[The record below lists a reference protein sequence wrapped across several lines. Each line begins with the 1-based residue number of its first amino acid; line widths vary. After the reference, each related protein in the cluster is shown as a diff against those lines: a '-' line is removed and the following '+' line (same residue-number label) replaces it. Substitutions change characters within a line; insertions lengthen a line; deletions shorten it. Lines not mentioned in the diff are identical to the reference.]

1 MIILFIDR
9 EVTNY
14 MEKVIKRNKLTE
26 HISYY
31 ISDNTI
37 YLFQDEYNFTKE
49 DIKLLSKRL
58 SLIIEENDISYI
70 NITASEIEKKKD
82 LYRDLGFTLSYYD
95 VNKLNLLFKGRK
107 DKTKYRCYGIMTK
120 SDFLNELME
129 DKKVEDKKNEDN
141 TKVVNSNSGFVSSM
155 ILLFGG
161 IILLCYLCVEGAIY
175 LVKQKG
181 DIMLVSDLLVILQK
195 IIDISLVWMMV
206 YFILKNIKNN
216 VKIILL
222 FKGVLVILVIKILS
236 DTLNL
241 TTIGLLL
248 EYVIMWGPLALI
260 IIFQPEIRSI
270 LEHIGR
276 KQLLG
281 RHKVLT
287 LDEREKLVYEIMSAV
302 DYLRKS
308 RIGALIVV
316 ERDISLN
323 EYIERSKPIYGDIS
337 SELLISIFFPR
348 NPLHDGGVI
357 IQGNKITSAGAVFP
371 ISINSKISK
380 KLGTRHRAAIGISEE
395 SDAIAIV
402 VSEETGKI
410 SIAVD
415 GNLNYNLSLDD
426 ARMILVEELKPKRE
440 VLLDDEFVDEKEDD
454 NDEEA

>member
-1 MIILFIDR
+1 M
-9 EVTNY
+9 
-14 MEKVIKRNKLTE
+14 
-26 HISYY
+26 
-31 ISDNTI
+31 
-37 YLFQDEYNFTKE
+37 
-49 DIKLLSKRL
+49 
-58 SLIIEENDISYI
+58 
-70 NITASEIEKKKD
+70 
-82 LYRDLGFTLSYYD
+82 TLDS
-95 VNKLNLLFKGRK
+95 V
-107 DKTKYRCYGIMTK
+107 
-120 SDFLNELME
+120 
-129 DKKVEDKKNEDN
+129 
-141 TKVVNSNSGFVSSM
+141 
-155 ILLFGG
+155 
-161 IILLCYLCVEGAIY
+161 
-175 LVKQKG
+175 
-181 DIMLVSDLLVILQK
+181 LVILRA
-195 IIDISLVWMMV
+195 IIDISLVWMV
-206 YFILKNIKNN
+206 IYFILKNIKNN
-216 VKIILL
+216 VKMILL
-222 FKGVLVILVIKILS
+222 FKGVFVVLIVKILS

-287 LDEREKLVYEIMSAV
+287 LDEREKLVYEVMSAV

-308 RIGALIVV
+308 RIGALIVL

-323 EYIERSKPIYGDIS
+323 EYIERSKPIYADIS

-402 VSEETGKI
+402 VSDETGKI
-410 SIAVD
+410 SIAVG

-426 ARMILVEELKPKRE
+426 ARMILIEELKPKRE
-440 VLLDDEFVDEKEDD
+440 VLLDDEFEEEEEDNNEK
-454 NDEEA
+454 A

>member
-1 MIILFIDR
+1 M
-9 EVTNY
+9 
-14 MEKVIKRNKLTE
+14 
-26 HISYY
+26 
-31 ISDNTI
+31 
-37 YLFQDEYNFTKE
+37 
-49 DIKLLSKRL
+49 
-58 SLIIEENDISYI
+58 
-70 NITASEIEKKKD
+70 
-82 LYRDLGFTLSYYD
+82 TLDS
-95 VNKLNLLFKGRK
+95 V
-107 DKTKYRCYGIMTK
+107 
-120 SDFLNELME
+120 
-129 DKKVEDKKNEDN
+129 
-141 TKVVNSNSGFVSSM
+141 
-155 ILLFGG
+155 
-161 IILLCYLCVEGAIY
+161 
-175 LVKQKG
+175 
-181 DIMLVSDLLVILQK
+181 LVILRA
-195 IIDISLVWMMV
+195 IIDISLVWMV
-206 YFILKNIKNN
+206 IYFILKNIKNN
-216 VKIILL
+216 VKMILL
-222 FKGVLVILVIKILS
+222 FKGVFVVLIVKILS

-287 LDEREKLVYEIMSAV
+287 LDEREKLVYEVMSAV

-308 RIGALIVV
+308 RIGALIVL

-323 EYIERSKPIYGDIS
+323 EYIERSKPIYADIS

-371 ISINSKISK
+371 IS
-380 KLGTRHRAAIGISEE
+380 EE

-410 SIAVD
+410 SIAVG

-426 ARMILVEELKPKRE
+426 ARMILIEELKPKRE
-440 VLLDDEFVDEKEDD
+440 VLLDDEFEEEEEDNNEK
-454 NDEEA
+454 A

>member
-1 MIILFIDR
+1 
-9 EVTNY
+9 
-14 MEKVIKRNKLTE
+14 
-26 HISYY
+26 
-31 ISDNTI
+31 
-37 YLFQDEYNFTKE
+37 
-49 DIKLLSKRL
+49 
-58 SLIIEENDISYI
+58 
-70 NITASEIEKKKD
+70 
-82 LYRDLGFTLSYYD
+82 
-95 VNKLNLLFKGRK
+95 
-107 DKTKYRCYGIMTK
+107 
-120 SDFLNELME
+120 
-129 DKKVEDKKNEDN
+129 
-141 TKVVNSNSGFVSSM
+141 M
-155 ILLFGG
+155 ILDS
-161 IILLCYLCVEGAIY
+161 V
-175 LVKQKG
+175 
-181 DIMLVSDLLVILQK
+181 LVILRA
-195 IIDISLVWMMV
+195 IIDISLVWMV
-206 YFILKNIKNN
+206 IYFILKNIKNN
-216 VKIILL
+216 VKMILL
-222 FKGVLVILVIKILS
+222 FKGVFVVLIVKILS

-287 LDEREKLVYEIMSAV
+287 LDEREKLVYEVMSAV

-308 RIGALIVV
+308 RIGALIVL

-323 EYIERSKPIYGDIS
+323 EYIERSKPIYADIS

-410 SIAVD
+410 SIAVG

-426 ARMILVEELKPKRE
+426 ARMILIEELKPKRE
-440 VLLDDEFVDEKEDD
+440 VLLDDEFEEEEEDNNEK
-454 NDEEA
+454 A

>member
-1 MIILFIDR
+1 M
-9 EVTNY
+9 
-14 MEKVIKRNKLTE
+14 
-26 HISYY
+26 
-31 ISDNTI
+31 
-37 YLFQDEYNFTKE
+37 
-49 DIKLLSKRL
+49 
-58 SLIIEENDISYI
+58 
-70 NITASEIEKKKD
+70 
-82 LYRDLGFTLSYYD
+82 TLDS
-95 VNKLNLLFKGRK
+95 V
-107 DKTKYRCYGIMTK
+107 
-120 SDFLNELME
+120 
-129 DKKVEDKKNEDN
+129 
-141 TKVVNSNSGFVSSM
+141 
-155 ILLFGG
+155 
-161 IILLCYLCVEGAIY
+161 
-175 LVKQKG
+175 
-181 DIMLVSDLLVILQK
+181 LVILRA
-195 IIDISLVWMMV
+195 IIDISLVWMV
-206 YFILKNIKNN
+206 IYFILKNIKNN
-216 VKIILL
+216 VKMILL
-222 FKGVLVILVIKILS
+222 FKGVFVVLIVKILS

-287 LDEREKLVYEIMSAV
+287 LDEREKLVYEVMSAV

-308 RIGALIVV
+308 RIGALIVL

-323 EYIERSKPIYGDIS
+323 EYIERSKPIYADIS

-348 NPLHDGGVI
+348 NSLHDGGVI

-410 SIAVD
+410 SIAVG

-426 ARMILVEELKPKRE
+426 ARMILIEELKPKRE
-440 VLLDDEFVDEKEDD
+440 VLLDDEFEEEEED
-454 NDEEA
+454 NNERA

>member
-1 MIILFIDR
+1 M
-9 EVTNY
+9 
-14 MEKVIKRNKLTE
+14 
-26 HISYY
+26 
-31 ISDNTI
+31 
-37 YLFQDEYNFTKE
+37 
-49 DIKLLSKRL
+49 
-58 SLIIEENDISYI
+58 
-70 NITASEIEKKKD
+70 
-82 LYRDLGFTLSYYD
+82 TLDS
-95 VNKLNLLFKGRK
+95 V
-107 DKTKYRCYGIMTK
+107 
-120 SDFLNELME
+120 
-129 DKKVEDKKNEDN
+129 
-141 TKVVNSNSGFVSSM
+141 
-155 ILLFGG
+155 
-161 IILLCYLCVEGAIY
+161 
-175 LVKQKG
+175 
-181 DIMLVSDLLVILQK
+181 LVILRA
-195 IIDISLVWMMV
+195 IIDISLVWMV
-206 YFILKNIKNN
+206 IYFILKNIKNN
-216 VKIILL
+216 VKMILL
-222 FKGVLVILVIKILS
+222 FKCVFVVLIVKILS

-287 LDEREKLVYEIMSAV
+287 LDEREKLVYEVMSAV

-308 RIGALIVV
+308 RIGALIVL

-323 EYIERSKPIYGDIS
+323 EYIERSKPIYADIS

-410 SIAVD
+410 SIAVG

-426 ARMILVEELKPKRE
+426 ARMILIEELKPKRE
-440 VLLDDEFVDEKEDD
+440 VLLDDEFEEEEEDNNEK
-454 NDEEA
+454 A